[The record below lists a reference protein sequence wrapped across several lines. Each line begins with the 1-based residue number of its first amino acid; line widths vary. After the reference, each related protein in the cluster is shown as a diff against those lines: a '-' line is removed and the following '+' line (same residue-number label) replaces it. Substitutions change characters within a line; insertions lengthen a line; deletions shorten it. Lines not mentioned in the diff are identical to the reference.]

1 MAWDLRERARLGSVS
16 GRRHTANFPSGRVMD
31 ELDRMFR
38 RLVDN
43 IRNGYPELLTQP
55 FEVSL
60 LFQSL
65 IPYRHN
71 RKELGIDTNEDF
83 ELTLCRLLAG
93 ERSLVGGDDIMRETI
108 REQLASNNP
117 NTAIYREF
125 AASKVAL
132 VADAVRRIESGGVPA
147 SPPLARAGIA
157 PPPPPPPPVR
167 MTNVPPPPPGS
178 RSSGPMRADP
188 LPSPPPRPSGKVP
201 QSAGQQP
208 AATPGNQCRFCGGA
222 LPNGRRVIFCPNCG
236 QNLAISR
243 CPACGSE
250 LELNWKF
257 CVTCGRS
264 AGAT

>member
-1 MAWDLRERARLGSVS
+1 
-16 GRRHTANFPSGRVMD
+16 MD

-38 RLVDN
+38 RLVEN

-55 FEVSL
+55 FEVSE

-71 RKELGIDTNEDF
+71 RRELAIDTNEEY

-93 ERSLVGGDDIMRETI
+93 ERSLMGGDDVMRETL
-108 REQLASNNP
+108 REQLATNNP

-125 AASKVAL
+125 ASSRVAI
-132 VADAVRRIESGGVPA
+132 VADAVRRLDAGGSPVA
-147 SPPLARAGIA
+147 PPLARGAAATVPVPQVRMPNVA
-157 PPPPPPPPVR
+157 PPPP
-167 MTNVPPPPPGS
+167 GA

-201 QSAGQQP
+201 QPSPQASAAP
-208 AATPGNQCRFCGGA
+208 SNLCRFCGGT
-222 LPNGRRVIFCPNCG
+222 LPGGRRVLFCPNCG
-236 QNLAISR
+236 QNLAIAR

-250 LELNWKF
+250 LDLNWKF

-264 AGAT
+264 TGTT